1 MIKGKVEVNG
11 TEVELILDKKLD
23 ISDVSESFI
32 DVGLNLFYNKFE
44 KKFYQVI
51 QYDKCLEKDYE
62 KMVWNDLTFLI
73 IDTYDI
79 EDLAEQRRN
88 ILKLI

>member
-1 MIKGKVEVNG
+1 MENNKIKKFNEML
-11 TEVELILDKKLD
+11 EEKLD

-32 DVGLNLFYNKFE
+32 DVGLHLFYNKFE
-44 KKFYQVI
+44 EKFYQVI

-79 EDLAEQRRN
+79 EDLEEQRRN
-88 ILKLI
+88 ILKLIV